1 MAMVNAITVVPGAI
15 GAFRKEAIE
24 NAGGFTSDTL
34 AEDCDLTVRIIKAG
48 YKIEDEPGAIAY
60 TEAPESLGMFLKQ
73 RFRWS
78 FGVLQTFWKHR
89 NIFLNSDYGWLG
101 CFAWPNVLLFQFFIP
116 LFTPLADL
124 LMVIGLI
131 TGSAGRILPYYL
143 LFQLIDLG
151 LSLLA
156 FSFEKEKPG
165 KLILLIPQRIIY
177 RWLMV
182 YVLFKTF
189 FRTMRGELQ
198 GWGLLK
204 RSGHVRL
211 KPTTTSLSST
221 ES

>member
-1 MAMVNAITVVPGAI
+1 
-15 GAFRKEAIE
+15 
-24 NAGGFTSDTL
+24 
-34 AEDCDLTVRIIKAG
+34 
-48 YKIEDEPGAIAY
+48 
-60 TEAPESLGMFLKQ
+60 
-73 RFRWS
+73 
-78 FGVLQTFWKHR
+78 
-89 NIFLNSDYGWLG
+89 
-101 CFAWPNVLLFQFFIP
+101 
-116 LFTPLADL
+116 
-124 LMVIGLI
+124 MVIGLS

-156 FSFEKEKPG
+156 FSFEREKPG
-165 KLILLIPQRIIY
+165 KLVLLIPQRIIY

-211 KPTTTSLSST
+211 KPAATSLSST
-221 ES
+221 GS

>member
-1 MAMVNAITVVPGAI
+1 M
-15 GAFRKEAIE
+15 
-24 NAGGFTSDTL
+24 
-34 AEDCDLTVRIIKAG
+34 
-48 YKIEDEPGAIAY
+48 
-60 TEAPESLGMFLKQ
+60 
-73 RFRWS
+73 
-78 FGVLQTFWKHR
+78 QTFWKHR
-89 NIFLNSDYGWLG
+89 NIFLNTDYGWLG
-101 CFAWPNVLLFQFFIP
+101 CFAWPNMLLFQFIIP

-124 LMVIGLI
+124 LMAIGLS

-165 KLILLIPQRIIY
+165 KLILLIPQRLIY

-182 YVLFKTF
+182 YVLFKSF
-189 FRTMRGELQ
+189 FRAMRGELQ

-211 KPTTTSLSST
+211 QPATSNLSS
-221 ES
+221 SGS